1 MNNNEYMTISAFA
14 KAVGTTNQAIYQQ
27 LDKRLKPYYKV
38 IDNKKML
45 SVQAIQDIYNKTI
58 DKDNQ
63 VHQSI
68 NDSDLIKSLQ
78 EHIKDLQDQLSVANA
93 DKQEKDRQL
102 SEKDKQIADLTETVK
117 SLGQSIN
124 AKNHTELAEKIENK
138 LLDDGSTKKQSFW
151 SRVFGKGKVNNE

>member
-1 MNNNEYMTISAFA
+1 MNNNEYITISAFA

-45 SVQAIQDIYNKTI
+45 SVQAIQDIYNKVI

-63 VHQSI
+63 VNQSI
-68 NDSDLIKSLQ
+68 NDNDLIKSLQ

>member
-63 VHQSI
+63 VNQSI
-68 NDSDLIKSLQ
+68 NDNDLIKSLQ
-78 EHIKDLQDQLSVANA
+78 EHIKDLQDQLSVANV

-124 AKNHTELAEKIENK
+124 ARNHTELAETLESKMIN
-138 LLDDGSTKKQSFW
+138 DGSTKKKGFL
-151 SRVFGKGKVNNE
+151 SRFFRKEKVTNE

>member
-1 MNNNEYMTISAFA
+1 MNSNEYMTIPAFA

-45 SVQAIQDIYNKTI
+45 SVQAIQDIYNKSI
-58 DKDNQ
+58 DKGNQ
-63 VHQSI
+63 SNQSI
-68 NDSDLIKSLQ
+68 NDNELIKSLQ
-78 EHIKDLQDQLSVANA
+78 EHIKDLQDQLSVVNA

-102 SEKDKQIADLTETVK
+102 SEKDKQITDLTETVK

-124 AKNHTELAEKIENK
+124 ARNHTELAETLETKMIDN
-138 LLDDGSTKKQSFW
+138 GSTKKQSFL
-151 SRVFGKGKVNNE
+151 SRVFRRRNVSDE

>member
-45 SVQAIQDIYNKTI
+45 SVQAIQDIYNKSI
-58 DKDNQ
+58 DKANQ
-63 VHQSI
+63 VNQSI
-68 NDSDLIKSLQ
+68 NSNDLIKSLQ

-124 AKNHTELAEKIENK
+124 AKNHTELAETLENK
-138 LLDDGSTKKQSFW
+138 MIDDGSTKKKGFW
-151 SRVFGKGKVNNE
+151 SRVFGKGSVSDE